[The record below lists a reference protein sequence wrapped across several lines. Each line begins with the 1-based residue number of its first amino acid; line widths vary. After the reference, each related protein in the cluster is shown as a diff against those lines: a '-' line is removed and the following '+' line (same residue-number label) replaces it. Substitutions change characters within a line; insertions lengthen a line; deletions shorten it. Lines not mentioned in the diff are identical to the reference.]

1 MNAPELLKA
10 LEGAGGFI
18 TVADSRIRCEVPEQ
32 AMHLLPGLR
41 EQRREIAR
49 VIEERQR
56 RLAQNVERW
65 IAAKC
70 VASSRCA
77 SNPSI
82 LHREFCRWSGWGCT
96 EKSFVEE
103 LLKYGL
109 GLDEGGMVTGLALG
123 IDFVTACEYEQR
135 H

>member
-56 RLAQNVERW
+56 RLAQNVDLYRDG
-65 IAAKC
+65 AGDGHC
-70 VASSRCA
+70 GQYLPQSGDAS
-77 SNPSI
+77 
-82 LHREFCRWSGWGCT
+82 
-96 EKSFVEE
+96 
-103 LLKYGL
+103 
-109 GLDEGGMVTGLALG
+109 D
-123 IDFVTACEYEQR
+123 
-135 H
+135 